1 MISVIQNSSLVTL
14 LGLEEAD
21 PQEVDQLLNEMS
33 DTISAL
39 ALTRL
44 EEDMTL
50 TEEERNNLKNLI
62 NFETNVQNFNIEL
75 QNKYPKLPQLIE
87 EEAYIFKKT
96 ALVDQLRTTKESI
109 ESSEELDNKE
119 ELLKI
124 IIAVNN
130 LLETDNPVDDL
141 EFESKWLIYLDSKI

>member
-130 LLETDNPVDDL
+130 LLETDKPVDDS